1 MKLRTGRS
9 TYPLPKHSQI
19 LWVVIEGNQKHN
31 QGVDFV
37 LIGIDNRELPVPK
50 KLRPIRGRPTGYF
63 VFDGKIKFW
72 PVPDKPYKARVRY
85 VPPIM
90 EW

>member
-19 LWVVIEGNQKHN
+19 LLVLIEGNQKHN
-31 QGVDFV
+31 QGIDFA
-37 LIGIDNRELPVPK
+37 
-50 KLRPIRGRPTGYF
+50 LRPISLSDMDEVSKQKIRAIPTVFTIIHGR
-63 VFDGKIKFW
+63 IEFW
-72 PVPDKPYKARVRY
+72 PVPSKPYKVRVRY

-90 EW
+90 EC